1 MQDCKPFGRCKN
13 NQPKQ
18 SSHERL
24 SGSRENWLTFGKISL
39 LSLSSPTAAEKS
51 RVKIASGC
59 CSLECTL
66 SEVSWKK
73 APLCQYFCMNFQD
86 FLGAFAASTFGFAR
100 SQAARSSAVI
110 VRSRSLSASA
120 SFWASRSSLSLLQN
134 EVSAEALASS
144 AFCQKQTFM
153 GLSFL
158 MQGCQS
164 LEIEATQLSCRVPLC
179 IHNPSLIPRHSLCAW
194 ISPPRLS
201 IIEEIRACLGSEPT
215 ALLLDRRRL
224 DVKTGSMIK

>member
-1 MQDCKPFGRCKN
+1 MQDCEPSGWCKN

-18 SSHERL
+18 TSHERL
-24 SGSRENWLTFGKISL
+24 SGSKDNWPTFGKISL
-39 LSLSSPTAAEKS
+39 LSLSSPTA
-51 RVKIASGC
+51 KIASGC

-120 SFWASRSSLSLLQN
+120 SFWASLSSLSLLQS
-134 EVSAEALASS
+134 EVSAEALANS
-144 AFCQKQTFM
+144 ALCQKQTFM
-153 GLSFL
+153 GLGLCFL
-158 MQGCQS
+158 MQG
-164 LEIEATQLSCRVPLC
+164 
-179 IHNPSLIPRHSLCAW
+179 
-194 ISPPRLS
+194 
-201 IIEEIRACLGSEPT
+201 
-215 ALLLDRRRL
+215 
-224 DVKTGSMIK
+224 